1 VAYARNLKR
10 RAMELWAAGDKAVE
24 QIAAEVGVNP
34 RTLDRWRYKKQP
46 EDWDAFA
53 QRIADDSA
61 REAQKRL
68 VRERANL
75 GLTHFKDMELARN
88 FWRRTLYEED
98 EFGTL
103 RPRVLS
109 TKEVRDIMAA
119 YRDLQ
124 TCQRAVFGEAAYV
137 VGVQSQKAKAETG
150 IPSDIPLELVHQF
163 EDALAKA
170 TADPGSLDG
179 SGVEDGDEE

>member
-1 VAYARNLKR
+1 MAYARNVKLK
-10 RAMELWAAGDKAVE
+10 AMELWAAGEKAID
-24 QIAAEVGVNP
+24 QIAIELGVTV
-34 RTLDRWRYKKQP
+34 RTLERWKRKHEP
-46 EDWDAFA
+46 EDWGAFA
-53 QRIADDSA
+53 QRVAEDA
-61 REAQKRL
+61 AHEAHKRL

-88 FWRRTLYEED
+88 FWRRALYEED
-98 EFGTL
+98 ESGAL

-137 VGVQSQKAKAETG
+137 VSLKNEKNEAS
-150 IPSDIPLELVHQF
+150 IPADIPPELVRQF
-163 EDALAKA
+163 EDALAVA
-170 TADPGSLDG
+170 TADPGSLDD
-179 SGVEDGDEE
+179 SEVEESDDE

>member
-1 VAYARNLKR
+1 
-10 RAMELWAAGDKAVE
+10 MELWAAGEKTLD
-24 QIAAEVGVNP
+24 QIAAELRINP
-34 RTLDRWRYKKQP
+34 RTVDRWKRHHQP

-53 QRIADDSA
+53 QRVAEEAA
-61 REAQKRL
+61 REAHKRL

-88 FWRRTLYEED
+88 FWRRALYEED
-98 EFGTL
+98 EHGTL

-124 TCQRAVFGEAAYV
+124 TCQRAIFGEAAYV
-137 VGVQSQKAKAETG
+137 VGLQTPKGDGG
-150 IPSDIPLELVHQF
+150 IPADIPLDLVRQL
-163 EDALAKA
+163 EDALASA
-170 TADPGSLDG
+170 TADPGSL
-179 SGVEDGDEE
+179 GDAEAEEGDDE